1 MKTPTALALCAAIV
15 LSAPLGA
22 LAQPAGN
29 KTEEA
34 DARFRRGVELYNEV
48 DYGAAL
54 TEFRRAYELAPAYQ
68 VLYNIAGTCYQLK
81 DYACALR
88 AFEKYLA
95 DGGQQI
101 PGGRRAEVERD
112 LAVLRGRVATVEIST
127 SAPGVEISV
136 DGVPAGETPLSEP
149 LLMSAG
155 RRRIVAE
162 APGRPALLRVV
173 DVAGGDHVQLKI
185 ELPEARASQ
194 GPGEGAGGAPAPPGA
209 VRPAPPGA
217 LLMDDRA
224 PRQQR
229 SVPLFPWLATGALA
243 VGAAATGVLA
253 LGASG
258 DLDAEL
264 DRYPGDARAIERA
277 RARSEALALTTDLL
291 AGAAVLAGGLS
302 IYLTVAGAGPERA
315 DAERASSPPVSLKIA
330 PASLELA
337 GSF

>member
-1 MKTPTALALCAAIV
+1 MKTPRALALCAAIV

-22 LAQPAGN
+22 FARPAGD

-88 AFEKYLA
+88 AFERYLA
-95 DGGQQI
+95 DGGEQL

-112 LAVLRGRVATVEIST
+112 IAVLRSRVATVEIST
-127 SAPGVEISV
+127 SAPDVEISV
-136 DGVPAGETPLSEP
+136 DGVPAGKTPLPEP

-155 RRRIVAE
+155 RRRIAAE
-162 APGRPALLRVV
+162 APGRPAVLRVV
-173 DVAGGDHVQLKI
+173 DVAGGDHVRLTI
-185 ELPEARASQ
+185 ELPEARAPQ
-194 GPGEGAGGAPAPPGA
+194 GPAEGAGGAPAPL
-209 VRPAPPGA
+209 GA
-217 LLMDDRA
+217 LRMDRA

-229 SVPLFPWLATGALA
+229 SVPVFPWLATGALA
-243 VGAAATGVLA
+243 AGAAATGVLA

-264 DRYPGDARAIERA
+264 DRYPGDARAVERA

-291 AGAAVLAGGLS
+291 AGAAVLAGGIS
-302 IYLTVAGAGPERA
+302 IYLTVAGAGPERG
-315 DAERASSPPVSLKIA
+315 DGERASSPPVRLTIA

>member
-1 MKTPTALALCAAIV
+1 MTISRALALCAAIL

-22 LAQPAGN
+22 LAQPAG

-34 DARFRRGVELYNEV
+34 DDRFRRGVQLYNEA

-68 VLYNIAGTCYQLK
+68 VLYNVAGTCYQLK

-88 AFEKYLA
+88 AFERYLA
-95 DGGQQI
+95 DGGAQI

-112 LAVLRGRVATVEIST
+112 VAVLRSRVATVEIST
-127 SAPGVEISV
+127 STPDVEISV
-136 DGVPAGETPLSEP
+136 DDVPAGKTPFPEP

-162 APGRPALLRVV
+162 APGRPAVMRVV

-185 ELPEARASQ
+185 ELPVARAPE
-194 GPGEGAGGAPAPPGA
+194 GPGEGAGRAPAPSSAGA
-209 VRPAPPGA
+209 P
-217 LLMDDRA
+217 MDRA
-224 PRQQR
+224 PRPQR
-229 SVPLFPWLATGALA
+229 SAPVPVFPWIATGALA
-243 VGAAATGVLA
+243 VGAAAAGVLA

-264 DRYPGDARAIERA
+264 ERYPGDARAIKRA
-277 RARSEALALTTDLL
+277 RTRTAALALTADLV
-291 AGAAVLAGGLS
+291 AGAAVLAGGISL
-302 IYLTVAGAGPERA
+302 YVTVAGGGPERG
-315 DAERASSPPVSLKIA
+315 DGDRASSPAVRLVAA
-330 PASLELA
+330 PASLQLV

>member
-95 DGGQQI
+95 DGGAQI
-101 PGGRRAEVERD
+101 PGSRRAEVERD
-112 LAVLRGRVATVEIST
+112 IAVLRSRVATVEIST

-136 DGVPAGETPLSEP
+136 DGMPVGETPLPEP

-162 APGRPALLRVV
+162 APGRPAVLRVV

-185 ELPEARASQ
+185 ELPEARTRQ
-194 GPGEGAGGAPAPPGA
+194 GPGEGAGGAPAPP
-209 VRPAPPGA
+209 PAPPSA
-217 LLMDDRA
+217 SLMDHRA

-229 SVPLFPWLATGALA
+229 SVPLFPWLATGALT

-258 DLDAEL
+258 DLGAEL

>member
-1 MKTPTALALCAAIV
+1 MTTPRALALCAAML

-22 LAQPAGN
+22 LAQPAGAGR
-29 KTEEA
+29 TEEA

-68 VLYNIAGTCYQLK
+68 VLYNIAGTCFQLK

-95 DGGQQI
+95 DGGAQI
-101 PGGRRAEVERD
+101 PGGRRADVERD
-112 LAVLRGRVATVEIST
+112 IAVLRSRVATVEIST
-127 SAPGVEISV
+127 SEPGVEISV
-136 DGVPAGETPLSEP
+136 DDVPAGKTPLPEP

-162 APGRPALLRVV
+162 APGRPAVMRVV

-185 ELPEARASQ
+185 ELPEARAPQ
-194 GPGEGAGGAPAPPGA
+194 GTGRAPAPGA
-209 VRPAPPGA
+209 PVG
-217 LLMDDRA
+217 RA

-229 SVPLFPWLATGALA
+229 SVPVLPWLATGALA
-243 VGAAATGVLA
+243 VGAATTGVLA

-258 DLDAEL
+258 DLGAAL

-277 RARSEALALTTDLL
+277 RTKTAALALTADLL
-291 AGAAVLAGGLS
+291 AGAAVLVGGVSL
-302 IYLTVAGAGPERA
+302 YLTVAGGDPERG
-315 DAERASSPPVSLKIA
+315 DGERASSPSVGLKIA
-330 PASLELA
+330 PASLQLA

>member
-1 MKTPTALALCAAIV
+1 MNTPRALALCAAIA

-22 LAQPAGN
+22 SAQPAGN

-54 TEFRRAYELAPAYQ
+54 TEFRRAYDLAPAYQ

-88 AFEKYLA
+88 AFERYLA
-95 DGGQQI
+95 DGGEQL

-112 LAVLRGRVATVEIST
+112 IAVLRSRVATVEIST
-127 SAPGVEISV
+127 SAPDVEISV
-136 DGVPAGETPLSEP
+136 DGVPAGKTPLAEP

-162 APGRPALLRVV
+162 APGRPAVLRVV
-173 DVAGGDHVQLKI
+173 DVAGGDHVRLKI
-185 ELPEARASQ
+185 QLPEARALH
-194 GPGEGAGGAPAPPGA
+194 GPGEGAGGAPAPP
-209 VRPAPPGA
+209 PAPPGA
-217 LLMDDRA
+217 LRMDRA

-229 SVPLFPWLATGALA
+229 SVPVLPWLATGALA
-243 VGAAATGVLA
+243 VGAAATGLLA

-264 DRYPGDARAIERA
+264 DRYPGDARAVERA

-291 AGAAVLAGGLS
+291 AGAAVLAGGIS

-315 DAERASSPPVSLKIA
+315 DGERASSPPVRLTIA
-330 PASLELA
+330 PASLEIA

>member
-1 MKTPTALALCAAIV
+1 MKTPRALALCAAIV

-22 LAQPAGN
+22 FAQPAGN

-54 TEFRRAYELAPAYQ
+54 TEFRRAYDLAPAYQ

-88 AFEKYLA
+88 AFERYLA
-95 DGGQQI
+95 DGGEQL

-112 LAVLRGRVATVEIST
+112 IAILRSRVATVEIST
-127 SAPGVEISV
+127 SAPDVEISV
-136 DGVPAGETPLSEP
+136 DGVPAGKTPLAEP

-162 APGRPALLRVV
+162 APGRPAVLRVV
-173 DVAGGDHVQLKI
+173 DVAGGDHVRLKI
-185 ELPEARASQ
+185 QLPEARALH

-209 VRPAPPGA
+209 LR
-217 LLMDDRA
+217 MDRA

-229 SVPLFPWLATGALA
+229 SVPVLPWLATGALA
-243 VGAAATGVLA
+243 VGAAATGLLA

-264 DRYPGDARAIERA
+264 DRYPGDARAVERA

-291 AGAAVLAGGLS
+291 AGAAVLAGGIS

-315 DAERASSPPVSLKIA
+315 DGERASSPPVRLTIA
-330 PASLELA
+330 PASLEIA

>member
-1 MKTPTALALCAAIV
+1 MKTPRALALCAAIV

-22 LAQPAGN
+22 LAQPAGAG

-95 DGGQQI
+95 DGGEQI

-112 LAVLRGRVATVEIST
+112 IAVLRSRVATVEIST

-136 DGVPAGETPLSEP
+136 DGMPVGETPLPEP

-162 APGRPALLRVV
+162 APGRPAVLRVV

-185 ELPEARASQ
+185 ELPEARTPQ
-194 GPGEGAGGAPAPPGA
+194 GPDEGAGGAPAPP
-209 VRPAPPGA
+209 PAPPGA
-217 LLMDDRA
+217 SLMDHRA

-229 SVPLFPWLATGALA
+229 GVPLFPWLATGALA

-258 DLDAEL
+258 DLGAEL

-302 IYLTVAGAGPERA
+302 IYLTVAGAGPERV

>member
-22 LAQPAGN
+22 FAQPAGN

-68 VLYNIAGTCYQLK
+68 VLFNIAGTCYQLK

-88 AFEKYLA
+88 AFERYLA
-95 DGGQQI
+95 DGGEQI

-112 LAVLRGRVATVEIST
+112 IAVLRSRVATVEIST
-127 SAPGVEISV
+127 SAPDVEISV
-136 DGVPAGETPLSEP
+136 DGVPVGKTPLREP

-162 APGRPALLRVV
+162 APGRPAVLRVV

-185 ELPEARASQ
+185 ELPEARAPQ
-194 GPGEGAGGAPAPPGA
+194 GPGEGAGGAPAPP
-209 VRPAPPGA
+209 PAPPGA
-217 LLMDDRA
+217 LPMDRA

-229 SVPLFPWLATGALA
+229 SVPVFPWLATGALA
-243 VGAAATGVLA
+243 VGAATTGVLA

-258 DLDAEL
+258 DLVAEL
-264 DRYPGDARAIERA
+264 DRYPGDARAIERT
-277 RARSEALALTTDLL
+277 RARSKALALTTDLL
-291 AGAAVLAGGLS
+291 AGAAVLAGGIS

-315 DAERASSPPVSLKIA
+315 DGERASSPPVTLKIA

>member
-1 MKTPTALALCAAIV
+1 MKTPRALALCAAMV

-22 LAQPAGN
+22 FAQPAGN

-95 DGGQQI
+95 DGGERL

-112 LAVLRGRVATVEIST
+112 IAVLRSRVATVEIST
-127 SAPGVEISV
+127 SAPDVEISV
-136 DGVPAGETPLSEP
+136 DGVPAGKAPLPEP

-162 APGRPALLRVV
+162 APGRPAVLRVV
-173 DVAGGDHVQLKI
+173 DVAGGDHVRLKI
-185 ELPEARASQ
+185 ELPEARATQ
-194 GPGEGAGGAPAPPGA
+194 GLGEGAGGAPAPP
-209 VRPAPPGA
+209 PAPGA
-217 LLMDDRA
+217 LRMGRA

-229 SVPLFPWLATGALA
+229 SVPVFPWLATGALA

-291 AGAAVLAGGLS
+291 AGAAVLAGGIS

-315 DAERASSPPVSLKIA
+315 GVDGARASSPPVRLKIA

>member
-1 MKTPTALALCAAIV
+1 MKTPRALALCSAIV

-22 LAQPAGN
+22 FAQPAGN

-95 DGGQQI
+95 DGGEQI

-112 LAVLRGRVATVEIST
+112 VAVLRSRVATVEIST
-127 SAPGVEISV
+127 SAPDVEISV
-136 DGVPAGETPLSEP
+136 DGVPAGKTPLAEP

-162 APGRPALLRVV
+162 APGRPAVLRVV
-173 DVAGGDHVQLKI
+173 DVAGGDHVQLEI
-185 ELPEARASQ
+185 PEARAPQ
-194 GPGEGAGGAPAPPGA
+194 GPAEGAGGAPAPT
-209 VRPAPPGA
+209 PAAPGA
-217 LLMDDRA
+217 LRMDRA

-229 SVPLFPWLATGALA
+229 SVPIFPWLATGALA

-258 DLDAEL
+258 DLGAEL
-264 DRYPGDARAIERA
+264 DRYPGDARAVERA

-291 AGAAVLAGGLS
+291 AGAAVLAGGIS
-302 IYLTVAGAGPERA
+302 IYLTVAGAGPERG
-315 DAERASSPPVSLKIA
+315 DGERASSPPVRLTIT